1 MSKVI
6 LTGADGFIGQNLRR
20 KLIHNWTVV
29 PVEINDCWK
38 FIQNFTEW
46 DDVEFILHQG
56 AISDT
61 TETNIQRIYNYNIDF
76 TLSLFEI
83 AKAKGIPVKYASS
96 ASVYGNNFPE
106 YNPLNYYALSKLT
119 IDYWVK
125 DHLEDFSLIQG
136 FRYFNVYGLHEE
148 KKVARNQSS
157 PVSKFIHQAVK
168 TGRIEIFENSDK
180 YLRDFI
186 SVDDLIDVVIN
197 NDKGSGVYDLGTSK
211 PVSFQHVAEV
221 VASCYNAE
229 IEYIPFPDHLKNK
242 YQTYTK
248 AKKEWGKYKFT
259 SVENYVKNSL
269 DKWVF

>member
-6 LTGADGFIGQNLRR
+6 LTGADGFIGQNFRR
-20 KLIHNWTVV
+20 KLIHNWTVI
-29 PVEINDCWK
+29 PVEINDCWR
-38 FIQNFTEW
+38 FIQDFTEW
-46 DDVEFILHQG
+46 NDVEFILHQG

-61 TETNIQRIYNYNIDF
+61 TETNIQRVFNYNIDF
-76 TLSLFEI
+76 TLSLFQI
-83 AKAKGIPVKYASS
+83 AMVKGIPVKYASS

-106 YNPLNYYALSKLT
+106 YNPLNQYALSKLT

-125 DHLEDFSLIQG
+125 DNMNRFSSIQG

-157 PVSKFIHQAVK
+157 PISKFIYQAVK
-168 TGRIEIFENSDK
+168 TGKIELFENSDK

-186 SVDDLIDVVIN
+186 CVDDLIDIVLN
-197 NDKGSGVYDLGTSK
+197 NEKESGIYDLGTSK

-229 IEYIPFPDHLKNK
+229 IDYIPFPEHLKNK

-259 SVENYVKNSL
+259 TVENYVKNSL